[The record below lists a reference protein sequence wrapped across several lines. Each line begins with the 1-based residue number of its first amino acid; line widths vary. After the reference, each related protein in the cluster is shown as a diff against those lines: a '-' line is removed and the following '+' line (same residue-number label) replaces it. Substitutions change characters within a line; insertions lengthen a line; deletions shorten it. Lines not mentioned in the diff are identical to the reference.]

1 MTVEKVEQPK
11 MLAEFRQRLAGLLD
25 ENQKLSA
32 KIKENEVTALKLQG
46 AIETL
51 ENYNPETMSAP
62 PEEEDAVDEANVE

>member
-51 ENYNPETMSAP
+51 EYYNPETMSAP